1 MKRKDVDTIF
11 VDDTLRRKNILK
23 FMCAI
28 LITLV
33 IALVFLLVFAKRNK
47 VQYAKYDESSNIN
60 YNVFLKK
67 NEFFKNEFV
76 TSDKQY
82 ISTLIDYISADFNY
96 KLSLDNVKVNY
107 KYNYKIVAEVNV
119 KDKTSQKVIYNFKED
134 LVPEKS
140 STSDEKSLLLTEG
153 VSIDYN
159 KYNDLIKKFI
169 NIYDIND
176 VVSTLDVNM
185 YVNVV
190 GSCDDLENNTN
201 NGSVMTLSIP
211 LTLKTM
217 GIDIS
222 NDLINTKDNIM
233 LCSKPSKLNL
243 LLLGA
248 SITFALITLGIAVK
262 LVDYSNK
269 TKTAKSIYQKELKRI
284 LNNYSPYIQK
294 VDGSFSLKGY
304 QALTIDTFTDMLEI
318 RDTLQQPILM
328 VENVK
333 QTGVFF
339 IIPSNTKLLY
349 VYAIRI
355 SDIEK
360 DLKKQKAMELED

>member
-1 MKRKDVDTIF
+1 
-11 VDDTLRRKNILK
+11 
-23 FMCAI
+23 
-28 LITLV
+28 
-33 IALVFLLVFAKRNK
+33 
-47 VQYAKYDESSNIN
+47 
-60 YNVFLKK
+60 
-67 NEFFKNEFV
+67 
-76 TSDKQY
+76 
-82 ISTLIDYISADFNY
+82 
-96 KLSLDNVKVNY
+96 
-107 KYNYKIVAEVNV
+107 
-119 KDKTSQKVIYNFKED
+119 
-134 LVPEKS
+134 
-140 STSDEKSLLLTEG
+140 
-153 VSIDYN
+153 
-159 KYNDLIKKFI
+159 
-169 NIYDIND
+169 
-176 VVSTLDVNM
+176 
-185 YVNVV
+185 
-190 GSCDDLENNTN
+190 
-201 NGSVMTLSIP
+201 MTLSIP